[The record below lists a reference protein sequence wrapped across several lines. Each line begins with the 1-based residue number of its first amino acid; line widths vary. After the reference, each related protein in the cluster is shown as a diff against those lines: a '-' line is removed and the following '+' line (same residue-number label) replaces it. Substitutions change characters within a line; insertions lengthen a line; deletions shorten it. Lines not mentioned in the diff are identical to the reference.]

1 VLCPKNAP
9 EPSGSALI
17 VLETG
22 NERRHQRRPWS
33 VAGGRRKF
41 DELALGLA
49 DGSLSGYAFKR
60 YSADAILH
68 RSRWHFT
75 AERRDGACKYNNDWT
90 APLARWLEQKHPKY
104 PRFFDG

>member
-1 VLCPKNAP
+1 MSV
-9 EPSGSALI
+9 GI
-17 VLETG
+17 
-22 NERRHQRRPWS
+22 S
-33 VAGGRRKF
+33 VALG
-41 DELALGLA
+41 ALLVA
-49 DGSLSGYAFKR
+49 EGSSMSSLLDWLMAR
-60 YSADAILH
+60 YRAMRSSAIQLMQYCN